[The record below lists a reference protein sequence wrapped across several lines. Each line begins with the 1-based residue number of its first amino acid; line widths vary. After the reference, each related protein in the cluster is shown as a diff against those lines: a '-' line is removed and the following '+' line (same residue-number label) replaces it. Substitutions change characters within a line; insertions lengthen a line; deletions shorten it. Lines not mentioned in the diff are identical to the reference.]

1 MSIERPNRLQRSGS
15 LSSLNDDTHSNDLS
29 KRKMT
34 VLDVGVPSIMT
45 NEENG
50 PCRKLNDELTRI
62 TINYINDHVY
72 SSICPNSI
80 FILLPREVRRHH
92 VNNSWLADEQLLYQI
107 KPSHEFNQLNSAKD
121 FLGKFPHGLDDTMAN
136 RHRRYTDGQ
145 KRIVRNNK
153 DLQILTTCQDDLHI
167 RPLGLLKFLYVLNTS
182 SVL

>member
-34 VLDVGVPSIMT
+34 VLDAGVPSI
-45 NEENG
+45 NEESNLSK
-50 PCRKLNDELTRI
+50 KLNDELTRI
-62 TINYINDHVY
+62 TINYINDYVY

-107 KPSHEFNQLNSAKD
+107 KPSYEFNQLNSAKD
-121 FLGKFPHGLDDTMAN
+121 FLGKFPHGLDDTMTN

-167 RPLGLLKFLYVLNTS
+167 RPLGLLKFLFIFKSS